1 MVVEFRETSVNT
13 LDRLERAFLE
23 WVISA
28 GRTVTVGAEPIARI
42 APAAM
47 APQLGEMLAA
57 AATRHGDKPLSMPS
71 GAGHDA
77 MFLASRIPAAMM
89 FVPSI
94 GGRSHDISENTAEGD
109 IIFGCQVLAT
119 ATEVLIRA

>member
-1 MVVEFRETSVNT
+1 MGH
-13 LDRLERAFLE
+13 LGRAY
-23 WVISA
+23 
-28 GRTVTVGAEPIARI
+28 VTVGAEPIARI

-57 AATRHGDKPLSMPS
+57 AATGMAISRYLCRAVLDTT
-71 GAGHDA
+71 

>member
-28 GRTVTVGAEPIARI
+28 RRTVTVGAEPIARI

-57 AATRHGDKPLSMPS
+57 AATGM
-71 GAGHDA
+71 AI
-77 MFLASRIPAAMM
+77 SRYLCRAVLDTTRCSWQAA
-89 FVPSI
+89 FRPP
-94 GGRSHDISENTAEGD
+94 
-109 IIFGCQVLAT
+109 
-119 ATEVLIRA
+119 